1 MDKMYVEV
9 LVVFNFV
16 IFYLYNK
23 LLRRRVDMLVE
34 ELERGLKK
42 KF

>member
-1 MDKMYVEV
+1 MYVEV

-23 LLRRRVDMLVE
+23 LFRRRVDMLVE

>member
-23 LLRRRVDMLVE
+23 LFRRRVDMLVE